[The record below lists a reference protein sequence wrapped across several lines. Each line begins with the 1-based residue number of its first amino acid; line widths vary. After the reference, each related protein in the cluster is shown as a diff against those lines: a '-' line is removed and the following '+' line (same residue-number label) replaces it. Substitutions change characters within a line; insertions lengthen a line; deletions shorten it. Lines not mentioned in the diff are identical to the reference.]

1 MQKTFVIHQESIIN
15 NVNLLLLQNWKQFKE
30 RDEVLEVNISIN
42 KTKRNLEQNKLLH
55 AMLSEI
61 ASQAWVNGKQY
72 NAEIWKDFFK
82 REFLGVIELPNG
94 QEMAVSTSKLKVK
107 AFAEFVQ
114 QVEVYAVSE
123 LLVCF
128 PDK

>member
-1 MQKTFVIHQESIIN
+1 MQKTFIIHQESIIN
-15 NVNLLLLQNWKQFKE
+15 NVILLLSQNWKQFKE
-30 RDEVLEVNISIN
+30 RDEVLEVTVSIH
-42 KTKRNLEQNKLLH
+42 KTKRNIEQNKLLH

-94 QEMAVSTSKLKVK
+94 QVMAVSTSKLKVK
-107 AFAEFVQ
+107 AFAEFVH

-123 LLVCF
+123 LMVVF
-128 PDK
+128 SDK

>member
-1 MQKTFVIHQESIIN
+1 MQKTFIIHQESIIN
-15 NVNLLLLQNWKQFKE
+15 NVSLLLSQNWKQFKE
-30 RDEVLEVNISIN
+30 RDEVLEVTVSIH
-42 KTKRNLEQNKLLH
+42 KTKRNIEQNKLLH

-94 QEMAVSTSKLKVK
+94 QVMAVSTSKLKVK
-107 AFAEFVQ
+107 AFAEFVH

-123 LLVCF
+123 LMVVF
-128 PDK
+128 SDK

>member
-1 MQKTFVIHQESIIN
+1 
-15 NVNLLLLQNWKQFKE
+15 
-30 RDEVLEVNISIN
+30 
-42 KTKRNLEQNKLLH
+42 
-55 AMLSEI
+55 MLSEI

-94 QEMAVSTSKLKVK
+94 QVMAVSTSKLKVK

-114 QVEVYAVSE
+114 KVEVYAVSE

>member
-1 MQKTFVIHQESIIN
+1 MNKTFVIHQESIIN
-15 NVNLLLLQNWKQFKE
+15 NVSLLLLQNWKQFKE
-30 RDEVLEVNISIN
+30 RDEVLEVTVSIH

-94 QEMAVSTSKLKVK
+94 QVMAVSTSKLKVK

-114 QVEVYAVSE
+114 KVEVYAVSE
-123 LLVCF
+123 LLVVF

>member
-1 MQKTFVIHQESIIN
+1 MQKTFIIHQESIIN
-15 NVNLLLLQNWKQFKE
+15 NVSLLLSQNWKQFKE
-30 RDEVLEVNISIN
+30 RDEVLEVTISIH

-61 ASQAWVNGKQY
+61 ASQAWVNGRQY
-72 NAEIWKDFFK
+72 NAETWKEFFK
-82 REFLGVIELPNG
+82 RKFLGVVELPNG

-114 QVEVYAVSE
+114 QVEAYAVSE

>member
-1 MQKTFVIHQESIIN
+1 MNKTFVIHQESIIN

>member
-15 NVNLLLLQNWKQFKE
+15 NVNLLLLQNWKQFKD

-94 QEMAVSTSKLKVK
+94 QVMAVSTSKLKVK
-107 AFAEFVQ
+107 AFAEFVH

-123 LLVCF
+123 LMVVF
-128 PDK
+128 SDK

>member
-1 MQKTFVIHQESIIN
+1 MNKTFVIHQESIIN
-15 NVNLLLLQNWKQFKE
+15 NVNLLLLQNWKQFKD

-94 QEMAVSTSKLKVK
+94 QVMAVSTSKLKVK

-114 QVEVYAVSE
+114 KVEVYAVSE

>member
-30 RDEVLEVNISIN
+30 RDEVLEVTVSIH
-42 KTKRNLEQNKLLH
+42 KTKRNIEQNKLLH

-94 QEMAVSTSKLKVK
+94 QVMAVSTSKLKVK
-107 AFAEFVQ
+107 AFAEFVH

-123 LLVCF
+123 LMVVF
-128 PDK
+128 SDK

>member
-1 MQKTFVIHQESIIN
+1 MNKTFVIHQESIIN
-15 NVNLLLLQNWKQFKE
+15 NVSLLLSQNWKQFKE
-30 RDEVLEVNISIN
+30 RDEVLEVTVSIH
-42 KTKRNLEQNKLLH
+42 KTKRNIEQNKLLH

-94 QEMAVSTSKLKVK
+94 QVMAVSTSKLKVK
-107 AFAEFVQ
+107 AFAEFVH

-123 LLVCF
+123 LMVVF
-128 PDK
+128 SDK

>member
-15 NVNLLLLQNWKQFKE
+15 NVSLLLSQNWKQFKE
-30 RDEVLEVNISIN
+30 RDEVLEVTVSIH
-42 KTKRNLEQNKLLH
+42 KTKRNIEQNKLLH

-82 REFLGVIELPNG
+82 REFLGVVELPNG
-94 QEMAVSTSKLKVK
+94 QVMAVSTSKLKVK

-114 QVEVYAVSE
+114 KVEVYAVSE

-128 PDK
+128 SDK

>member
-1 MQKTFVIHQESIIN
+1 MNKTFVIHQESIIN
-15 NVNLLLLQNWKQFKE
+15 NVSLLLSQNWKQFKE
-30 RDEVLEVNISIN
+30 RDEVLEVTISIH

-61 ASQAWVNGKQY
+61 ASQAWVNGRQY
-72 NAEIWKDFFK
+72 NSETWKEFFK
-82 REFLGVIELPNG
+82 RKFLGVVELPND

-114 QVEVYAVSE
+114 QVEAYAVSE